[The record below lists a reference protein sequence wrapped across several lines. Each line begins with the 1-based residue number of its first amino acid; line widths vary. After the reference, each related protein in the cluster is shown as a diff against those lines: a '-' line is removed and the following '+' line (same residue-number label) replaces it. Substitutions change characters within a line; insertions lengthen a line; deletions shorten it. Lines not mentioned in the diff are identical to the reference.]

1 MRRPALFSILPCSVL
16 LACSTVSRSGIAPP
30 TGAKIEPSGYATILK
45 APPAPY
51 DPPPRTP
58 TGWEAPLPPGETRLA
73 TDDVE
78 ILQYRWD
85 RGISLALARAEIAQL
100 RADGPEARAVEARA
114 KAAEPDNF
122 VQLGILRLPVAAW
135 KFAFKRNPEESL
147 RRYTSNPRFVADRL
161 PYTAQEADRLWAQWW
176 PRFEPYATYG
186 GKGAGG
192 ITLGMKISE
201 EEFRALPQF
210 RDFVPPPGVKLE
222 FPNEPDL
229 PRMASDAAPFV
240 RILPQQRYFPGIIL
254 VRAIRHKE
262 ARITLRDGCLFFGDA
277 LVRLNRTAGLFRD
290 AQGYLAIRDR
300 ADLAQPHVRIGEP
313 MEGGGGYSE
322 EISEAD
328 RAAITSRCGNHPVID
343 LYSPKS
349 KANWRKFLRSQ
360 NPVAQPAG
368 GGYASR

>member
-1 MRRPALFSILPCSVL
+1 MRKLALFMILPCSAL
-16 LACSTVSRSGIAPP
+16 LACSTVSLPGIAPP
-30 TGAKIEPSGYATILK
+30 TDAKIEPSGYATMLK

-51 DPPPRTP
+51 DPPLRTP
-58 TGWEAPLPPGETRLA
+58 TGWEAPLPPGETRRP

-85 RGISLALARAEIAQL
+85 RGISLAQARAEIEQL
-100 RADGPEARAVEARA
+100 RADGPEARAVEAKAR
-114 KAAEPDNF
+114 AAEPGNF
-122 VQLGILRLPVAAW
+122 VQLGIQRLPVASW
-135 KFAFKRNPEESL
+135 KFAFKRDPVESL
-147 RRYTSNPRFVADRL
+147 RRHTSNPRFVAELL

-176 PRFEPYATYG
+176 PRVEPYASYG
-186 GKGAGG
+186 GKGAEG
-192 ITLGMKISE
+192 ITFGMKISE
-201 EEFRALPQF
+201 DEFRALPQF

-222 FPNEPDL
+222 FPNGPDL
-229 PRMASDAAPFV
+229 PRVTSDAAPSV
-240 RILPQQRYFPGIIL
+240 RIFPQQRYFPGIIL

-290 AQGYLAIRDR
+290 AEGYLAIRDR
-300 ADLAQPHVRIGEP
+300 ADPAQPHVRIGEP

-328 RAAITSRCGNHPVID
+328 RTAIASRCGNHPIVD

-349 KANWRKFLRSQ
+349 KANWRKYLRSQ

-368 GGYASR
+368 GGGASR